1 MLVSTTWMPCFFMY
15 AQSGP
20 TSVGSWWTL
29 GSCFIIRFSP
39 VEKGSPIWVFSRL
52 SRTLTSTPW
61 ATLLASASAISW
73 PMGSRKKRNIAT
85 WMDRRAAAMSSSRA
99 GRMRCPSMS
108 RRAWFTAT
116 SRCGRTSPA
125 AAGRRPAAP
134 KRLASG
140 YKARMPEPA
149 LAGLR
154 VLEVGN
160 FMAAPFCTLQL
171 ADLGADVIKIENPD
185 GGDQV
190 RTIAPF
196 IEGESSGFVRLN
208 RNKRS
213 LALDLKAPRGKEVL
227 RRLAQRADVLVE
239 NLRPG
244 TMADLELDY
253 PRLSKLNPRLVY
265 VAASGWGQDGPY
277 AQRPGLDIMA
287 QGMSGLMSIT
297 GEEGGKAP
305 VKIGV
310 PVTDLT
316 CALYGALAALAALRV
331 RDRTGRGQ
339 FVDVN
344 LFEAGVSLAVWEA
357 GRYFA
362 TGEVPQPLGSA
373 HQTSAPYQALR
384 ASDGFFTLGATTARN
399 WEACC
404 DVFGL
409 PELKDDPRF
418 AKNHLRHQNRRELIP
433 ILEEVSA
440 RRPAGH
446 WVQALERAGVPCG
459 LLQTY
464 DQVFND
470 PHLNARGF
478 FPDAPHTKLGRVKQI
493 GSPMRMSATPPR
505 MERAGPLLGEH
516 TAEILSQIGYSK
528 DEIGALETARVVR
541 MQA

>member
-1 MLVSTTWMPCFFMY
+1 
-15 AQSGP
+15 
-20 TSVGSWWTL
+20 
-29 GSCFIIRFSP
+29 
-39 VEKGSPIWVFSRL
+39 
-52 SRTLTSTPW
+52 
-61 ATLLASASAISW
+61 
-73 PMGSRKKRNIAT
+73 
-85 WMDRRAAAMSSSRA
+85 
-99 GRMRCPSMS
+99 
-108 RRAWFTAT
+108 
-116 SRCGRTSPA
+116 
-125 AAGRRPAAP
+125 
-134 KRLASG
+134 
-140 YKARMPEPA
+140 MPESA
-149 LAGLR
+149 LAGIR
-154 VLEVGN
+154 VVEVGN

-171 ADLGADVIKIENPD
+171 ADLGADVVKIENPD

-190 RTIAPF
+190 RTTAPF
-196 IEGESSGFVRLN
+196 LDGESSSFVRLN

-213 LALDLKAPRGKEVL
+213 LALDLKSREGKEVF
-227 RRLAQRADVLVE
+227 RRLIRRADVVVE

-253 PRLSKLNPRLVY
+253 PRLSELNPRLVF

-316 CALYGALAALAALRV
+316 CALWGALAAVAALRA
-331 RDRTGRGQ
+331 RERTGRGQ
-339 FVDVN
+339 FIDVC
-344 LFEAGVSLAVWEA
+344 LFEAGVALAVWEA

-384 ASDGFFTLGATTARN
+384 ASDGFFTLGATTTRN

-409 PELKDDPRF
+409 AGLKQDPRF
-418 AKNHLRHQNRRELIP
+418 VKNHVRHQNRHALIP
-433 ILEEVSA
+433 LIEDVTK
-440 RRPAGH
+440 RRPARH
-446 WVQALERAGVPCG
+446 WVEALERAGVPCG

-478 FPDAPHTKLGRVKQI
+478 FPDAPHTKLGPVKQV
-493 GSPMRMSATPPR
+493 GSPMRLSETPTR
-505 MERAGPLLGEH
+505 MDRAGPLLGEH
-516 TAEILSQIGYSK
+516 SAEILSELGYSR
-528 DEIGALETARVVR
+528 DEIGKLTSAGVIRGPG
-541 MQA
+541 

>member
-1 MLVSTTWMPCFFMY
+1 
-15 AQSGP
+15 
-20 TSVGSWWTL
+20 
-29 GSCFIIRFSP
+29 
-39 VEKGSPIWVFSRL
+39 
-52 SRTLTSTPW
+52 
-61 ATLLASASAISW
+61 
-73 PMGSRKKRNIAT
+73 
-85 WMDRRAAAMSSSRA
+85 
-99 GRMRCPSMS
+99 
-108 RRAWFTAT
+108 
-116 SRCGRTSPA
+116 
-125 AAGRRPAAP
+125 
-134 KRLASG
+134 
-140 YKARMPEPA
+140 MPESA
-149 LAGLR
+149 LAGIR
-154 VLEVGN
+154 VVEVGN

-171 ADLGADVIKIENPD
+171 ADLGADVVKVENPD

-190 RTIAPF
+190 RTTAPF
-196 IEGESSGFVRLN
+196 LDGESSSFVRLN

-213 LALDLKAPRGKEVL
+213 LALDLKSQEGKEVF
-227 RRLAQRADVLVE
+227 RRLIQHADVVVE

-253 PRLSKLNPRLVY
+253 PRLSKLNPRLIF

-316 CALYGALAALAALRV
+316 CALWGALAAVAALRA
-331 RDRTGRGQ
+331 RERTGRGQ
-339 FVDVN
+339 FIDVC
-344 LFEAGVSLAVWEA
+344 LFEAGVALAVWEA

-384 ASDGFFTLGATTARN
+384 ASDGFFTLGATTTRN

-409 PELKDDPRF
+409 AGLKQDPRF
-418 AKNHLRHQNRRELIP
+418 VKNHVRHQNRHALIP
-433 ILEEVSA
+433 LIEDVTK
-440 RRPAGH
+440 RRPARH
-446 WVQALERAGVPCG
+446 WVEALERAGVPCG

-478 FPDAPHTKLGRVKQI
+478 FPDAPHTKLGPVKQV
-493 GSPMRMSATPPR
+493 GSPMRLSETPTR
-505 MERAGPLLGEH
+505 MVRAGPLLGEH
-516 TAEILSQIGYSK
+516 SAEILSELGYSR
-528 DEIGALETARVVR
+528 DEIGKLTSAGVIRGPG
-541 MQA
+541 